1 MFEEIDHGM
10 DDTVK
15 TVSELTREIKGL
27 LEVSFSTVRVSGEIS
42 NCQKAR
48 SGHVYLTLKD
58 KDAQLSGVIWRSAAG
73 RLKFDL
79 EDGLEVVAQGSIDV
93 YPPHGKY
100 QLNIQRI
107 TPQGVG
113 ALELAF
119 QQLREKLAN
128 EGLFDASRKQPLPR
142 FPRRIAL
149 VTSPTSAAVKDML
162 QVISRRWPAADL
174 VVLPVTVQGE
184 TAAAQIAE
192 ALELVSRLP
201 RVDTVIC
208 GRGGGSLEDLWA
220 FNEEIVVRA
229 IAGCPIPV
237 VSAVGHEIDVSLSDL
252 VADVRALTPS
262 EAGELVVPDRG
273 ELMAELESIRQRLVG
288 GLRRRADRAK
298 MVLKALAERPVLAR
312 PYSRLHELS
321 GRVDELQARID
332 RAVHGQTDRV
342 GQRLS
347 TLAAAL
353 QALSPLEVLGRG
365 YSMTLSEDG
374 GIIRSTG
381 QLAEGDKL
389 VSVLAEGRVL
399 SRVEEIDAGQSD

>member
-1 MFEEIDHGM
+1 MLENADRSM
-10 DDTVK
+10 DDTVR

-27 LEVSFSTVRVSGEIS
+27 LEVSFPTVRVSGEIS

-58 KDAQLSGVIWRSAAG
+58 EDAQLSGVIWRSAAG

-79 EDGLEVVAQGSIDV
+79 EDGLEVVAEGSIDV
-93 YPPHGKY
+93 YPPRGTY
-100 QLNIQRI
+100 QLIIRRV
-107 TPQGVG
+107 TPHGVG
-113 ALELAF
+113 ALELALR
-119 QQLREKLAN
+119 QLQEKLAA
-128 EGLFDASRKQPLPR
+128 EGLFDESRKQPLPR

-162 QVISRRWPAADL
+162 QVISRRWPAVDL
-174 VVLPVTVQGE
+174 VVLPVAVQGE
-184 TAAAQIAE
+184 GAAAQIAE
-192 ALELVSRLP
+192 ALELVPRLS

-229 IAGCPIPV
+229 IAACPVPV

-252 VADVRALTPS
+252 AADVRALTPS

-273 ELMAELESIRQRLVG
+273 ELAAELGSVRQRLVG
-288 GLRRRADRAK
+288 ALRQQADRAQL
-298 MVLKALAERPVLAR
+298 VLEALAARPVLAR
-312 PYSRLHELS
+312 PYSRLHELA

-332 RAVHGQTDRV
+332 RAVRGHTDLV

-374 GIIRSTG
+374 RVIRSTG
-381 QLAEGDKL
+381 QLVRADKL
-389 VSVLAEGRVL
+389 ITVLPEGRVI
-399 SRVEEIDAGQSD
+399 SRVEEIETDKSG